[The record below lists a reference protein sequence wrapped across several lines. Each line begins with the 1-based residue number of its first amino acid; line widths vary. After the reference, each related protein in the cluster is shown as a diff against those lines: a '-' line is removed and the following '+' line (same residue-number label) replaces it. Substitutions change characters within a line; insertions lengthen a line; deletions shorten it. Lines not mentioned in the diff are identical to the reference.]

1 MNYQPDKIMEKC
13 ENLPLSEGDIE
24 KVKKSWSPINEERK
38 NHNAH
43 QRQLRIDTFACAAM
57 QLIAEKQEGVP
68 VYPFI
73 AKECYDLAEAMEAER
88 TRRMKGLNHEI

>member
-1 MNYQPDKIMEKC
+1 MNYQPDRNKPFMDISKNGEVKII
-13 ENLPLSEGDIE
+13 PD
-24 KVKKSWSPINEERK
+24 EE
-38 NHNAH
+38 HNAR

-57 QLIAEKQEGVP
+57 QLIAEKQEGIP

-88 TRRMKGLNHEI
+88 ARRIKG